1 METETLHIS
10 ISSQQ
15 EVDQGT
21 ASTSWSFQ
29 SDIFQY
35 SWGLSEAC
43 THYRIVLKGLL
54 TALYILFKV
63 ESNTEN
69 TMYPTVIIQCA
80 HKKAMREAFCQSPL
94 GATTANQINYDLILD
109 IRYSQNLL
117 RSTIQTSCNQT
128 PAMETSHPIQTP
140 MLSAAFI
147 TDPTFNNY
155 ISALDS
161 TPMSHVIT
169 VLHNDTVLI
178 GDIRTINQDFEYSQP
193 IREKLRKDNSWTD
206 DQINMVD
213 WDSFYIAMQK
223 IPRSHCISIMKL
235 SHQLWNTN
243 IQNNKYY
250 NQIASC
256 PMCGHSLETASHIFK
271 CPRPGATATPQ
282 GALHGLSTSLQGGT
296 PPIILEAII
305 SGLQQRESTDCPS
318 MIKASAAGSRL
329 PSLQAI
335 TLAFDQQTSMGW
347 DSFHRGHVTSAWRE
361 AFSQH
366 SRPK

>member
-1 METETLHIS
+1 L
-10 ISSQQ
+10 
-15 EVDQGT
+15 
-21 ASTSWSFQ
+21 TSAR
-29 SDIFQY
+29 
-35 SWGLSEAC
+35 L
-43 THYRIVLKGLL
+43 
-54 TALYILFKV
+54 
-63 ESNTEN
+63 
-69 TMYPTVIIQCA
+69 
-80 HKKAMREAFCQSPL
+80 
-94 GATTANQINYDLILD
+94 
-109 IRYSQNLL
+109 
-117 RSTIQTSCNQT
+117 TIQASCSQT
-128 PAMETSHPIQTP
+128 PAMETSLPMQTP
-140 MLSAAFI
+140 VLSAAFV